1 MSEDGFP
8 NAIKQ
13 ATLAIVDDRTIK
25 WENVPGL
32 LTTSDSVLN
41 LKFENILL
49 PSLPHLPSGIM
60 NMIGY
65 MHFIIVRHDTG
76 KFVDQFLGHTETFA
90 LTGET
95 FAGHQ
100 LCQTPFSDTR
110 IRLVGRNYASDYIG
124 RLEMFKRGVWGTV
137 GGRNF
142 GNTEAQVA
150 CKQMGMNGG
159 LFVSL
164 NVDKYTTNDPAQPQW
179 VYDVDCPSNEVSSYE
194 KLNDCQTTW
203 ISNGMGDHNFDVV
216 ISCTSQAFM
225 PRSAFV
231 NAYSKIRLVDGI
243 SQNEGRVEIFKDGTW
258 NSICGMS
265 WDLNDAKVVCKE
277 LGYEDVEEAVIGGNK
292 FKSGEGSIWRTH
304 TRCTGNEG
312 SLLECQVVS
321 AFKCFPLSTCQL

>member
-1 MSEDGFP
+1 MEFDVDGYIANEFKHRAGSTRISYEIKVHNLHKIRFPRYVDWKASKSKNRFDIIFNFPERVILNGNEQITALLSEDGFP

-124 RLEMFKRGVWGTV
+124 RLEMFKRGVWGKV

-142 GNTEAQVA
+142 KV
-150 CKQMGMNGG
+150 KQ
-159 LFVSL
+159 
-164 NVDKYTTNDPAQPQW
+164 
-179 VYDVDCPSNEVSSYE
+179 
-194 KLNDCQTTW
+194 
-203 ISNGMGDHNFDVV
+203 
-216 ISCTSQAFM
+216 
-225 PRSAFV
+225 
-231 NAYSKIRLVDGI
+231 
-243 SQNEGRVEIFKDGTW
+243 
-258 NSICGMS
+258 
-265 WDLNDAKVVCKE
+265 
-277 LGYEDVEEAVIGGNK
+277 AV
-292 FKSGEGSIWRTH
+292 
-304 TRCTGNEG
+304 
-312 SLLECQVVS
+312 
-321 AFKCFPLSTCQL
+321 STCKNFRLYTSKN